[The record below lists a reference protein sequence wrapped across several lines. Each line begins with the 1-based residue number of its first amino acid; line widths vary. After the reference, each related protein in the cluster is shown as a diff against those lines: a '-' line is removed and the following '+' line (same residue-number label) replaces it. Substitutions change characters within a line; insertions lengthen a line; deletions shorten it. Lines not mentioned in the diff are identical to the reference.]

1 MPRDPKEE
9 EEDKLAPPPVEE
21 EDDDGERDEEL
32 GDDDELPED
41 DDGDADEDDEVPDE
55 VDEPDED
62 EPDEDEDPK
71 PEKKSSRRA
80 ERVRQ
85 LANET
90 KLAKQRAERAER
102 ERDDARRIASNNTE
116 LNRQQAQY
124 RAWYDTLDPQ
134 QQWMEDR
141 RRNEETNQRQIASLQ
156 QQVMDTGDRARFERL
171 LAKNPDLA
179 QYEDEVETLLAQVR
193 ASGVNATRE
202 IILDQVIG
210 QRTRQA
216 MLKGKPVKKQQAATR
231 MKKATTKP
239 SKGVS
244 DEPKGNRKFKDP
256 NSIEA
261 LEARLKGVRFPG

>member
-1 MPRDPKEE
+1 MPPIPEDED
-9 EEDKLAPPPVEE
+9 EDKLAPPVEE
-21 EDDDGERDEEL
+21 DEDETEE
-32 GDDDELPED
+32 PEEEAD
-41 DDGDADEDDEVPDE
+41 DDGDQADDDDSEEDDEVPDE
-55 VDEPDED
+55 IEEDADED
-62 EPDEDEDPK
+62 DDEEPK
-71 PEKKSSRRA
+71 PEKKGNRRA

-102 ERDDARRIASNNTE
+102 ERDEARRTASNNTE
-116 LNRQQAQY
+116 ATRQAAQY
-124 RAWYDTLDPQ
+124 RAWYDTLTPQ
-134 QQWMEDR
+134 EQWMEDR
-141 RRNEETNQRQIASLQ
+141 RRNEETSQREIASLRQ
-156 QQVMDTGDRARFERL
+156 QMLDTGDRARFERL
-171 LAKNPDLA
+171 LAKSPDLA

-216 MLKGKPVKKQQAATR
+216 MLKGKPVKKQQAASR
-231 MKKATTKP
+231 MKKATTKVQ
-239 SKGVS
+239 KGNS